1 MRRKVGH
8 ALRAFH
14 FDLLARVLLKVE
26 KLLGF
31 PARRNRRMVAQYL
44 SQNKVRKLHIGCGSN
59 TLSGW
64 LNSDF
69 NPAAVGVMHLDASQ
83 IFPISDNEFAYVFSE
98 HMIEHISYAQ
108 GLQMLTECFR
118 VMSDKGTIR
127 ISTPDLS
134 FLIDLYKEQ
143 KSDQQKEYIEW
154 FINRYI
160 PGIDDHDETFVINN
174 FVRNWGHTF
183 IYDEKTLRSSME
195 KAGFID
201 VTKRAL
207 SESEDDALRNLE
219 NVQRLP
225 EGLLRLETMTLE
237 GRKITTS

>member
-8 ALRAFH
+8 ALSAFH
-14 FDLLARVLLKVE
+14 LGSLAKILLKME
-26 KLLGF
+26 KWSGLY
-31 PARRNRRMVAQYL
+31 ARRNQRIVAQYL
-44 SQNKVRKLHIGCGSN
+44 RLNKVRKLHIGCGSN

-69 NPAAVGVMHLDASQ
+69 NPAAVGAMHLDATQ
-83 IFPISDNEFAYVFSE
+83 IFPIGDNEFAYVFSE

-134 FLIDLYKEQ
+134 FLIDLYKDQ
-143 KSDQQKEYIEW
+143 KSDLQKEYVEW
-154 FINRYI
+154 SINRYM
-160 PGIDDHDETFVINN
+160 PEIDDYDETFVINN

-237 GRKITTS
+237 GRKIVTS